1 MTAATKVPTTRTPVP
16 LEQLVAP
23 FVRAFFAATGEMP
36 EPIDIAIVFGKKVAE
51 NGWPGPNE
59 TTFCFNIGNIRGVGP
74 SGLYCVLKGAW
85 ELAKASQVPAL
96 LRMGYVVLDPPPP
109 QAKVTAGMVC
119 VLPPPEKQGFR
130 AYRDLDE
137 ACVDYVA
144 VLGRHFKKTWEEM
157 RGVLTD
163 PGEFVDAMKADRYFT
178 GDVSAYKR
186 NVIAGVNWALPKI
199 AALLA
204 SMPRPDDHTPI
215 PDTIPETLEGRRTKS
230 SQNMQAVR
238 EPIADLSLTSPA
250 TRLLDEPT
258 EAEHTP
264 LHLRGESDP

>member
-1 MTAATKVPTTRTPVP
+1 MTPTKIPTTRTSVP
-16 LEQLVAP
+16 LEQLVGP
-23 FVRAFFAATGEMP
+23 FVRAFLAATGQMP

-59 TTFCFNIGNIRGVGP
+59 TTWCFNIGNIRGVGP

-85 ELAKASQVPAL
+85 ELARASQVPEL
-96 LRMGYVVLDPPPP
+96 LRAGYVVMDPPPP
-109 QAKVTAGMVC
+109 QAKVTPGTVC

-144 VLGRHFKKTWEEM
+144 TLSKVFRRTWAELF
-157 RGVLTD
+157 GVLTD
-163 PGEFVDAMKADRYFT
+163 PGKLVDAMMADGYFS
-178 GDVSAYKR
+178 GDVAAYKR

-204 SMPRPDDHTPI
+204 SMPRPIETE
-215 PDTIPETLEGRRTKS
+215 PDTIPNTTSKS
-230 SQNMQAVR
+230 SQTLRAVR

-250 TRLLDEPT
+250 TPLLHERV

-264 LHLRGESDP
+264 LHLRDEPPPDAA